1 MELGQILL
9 NLLVFVFG
17 YFTCH
22 TFYFF
27 KSIRRSIALLKL
39 SQVISLSILLKCVE
53 EYSAAVTHKLLAL
66 NNCGIIDSDPVY
78 KKISKESDTI
88 IEDFKI
94 RSIES
99 IKAIHMGF
107 FEPVVSFDDW
117 DSAMIF
123 LTNNHQAVNKFF
135 KDRV

>member
-1 MELGQILL
+1 
-9 NLLVFVFG
+9 
-17 YFTCH
+17 
-22 TFYFF
+22 
-27 KSIRRSIALLKL
+27 L

>member
-39 SQVISLSILLKCVE
+39 SQIVSLSILLKCIE
-53 EYSAAVTHKLLAL
+53 EYSGAATHKLLAL

-78 KKISKESDTI
+78 IKVTNESETI

-99 IKAIHMGF
+99 IKAMHTGF
-107 FEPVVSFDDW
+107 FEPTVSFEDW
-117 DSAMIF
+117 NSAMHF
-123 LTNNHQAVNKFF
+123 LNENREVVNKFF
-135 KDRV
+135 KDGK